1 MIYSRYIKKPIANDL
16 KRKMVFISGPR
27 QVGKTTL
34 ALTFLKQGVE
44 DHPAYFNWDS
54 RTDRQ
59 KLIREQLPARQ
70 SLLIFDEIHKYSRW
84 RNFLKG
90 LYDKQKSKRRFII
103 TGSGSL
109 RHYARGGDSLQGR
122 YYAYRL
128 HPFSLRELNKKPTKS
143 DLMSLL
149 NLSGFPEPLFSGSK
163 KVLRRWTHN
172 HFTQLV
178 REDIRDLER
187 VKELDILEILV
198 SALPK
203 RVGSPLSIKSI
214 KEDLEVSHETAD
226 RWIRILENLFAC
238 FRIAPFGSNKL
249 RAVKKEKKLY
259 LYNWTQIDNFGLRF
273 ENLVAC
279 QLLKYCHFIED
290 TEGFKME
297 LKFLRDIT
305 KREVDFVVLK
315 NKKPVFAVESKS
327 GDKDISPAIKYF
339 KERANIPKFY
349 QVHLKNKDYEKEE
362 VRVCPFET
370 FCKELNMP

>member
-1 MIYSRYIKKPIANDL
+1 MIYSRYIKKSITSDL

-34 ALTFLKQGVE
+34 ALTFLKQGTE
-44 DHPAYFNWDS
+44 DHPAYFNSDS
-54 RTDRQ
+54 RADRQ
-59 KLIREQLPARQ
+59 RLMLERLPAHQ
-70 SLLIFDEIHKYSRW
+70 PLLIFDEIHKYTRW

-90 LYDKQKSKRRFII
+90 LYDKQKSKRKFLI

-109 RHYARGGDSLQGR
+109 RHYSRGGDSLQGR

-128 HPFSLRELNKKPTKS
+128 HPFSLRELNKKPTKN

-163 KVLRRWTHN
+163 TVLRRWTYN
-172 HFTQLV
+172 HLTQLV

-187 VKELDILEILV
+187 VKELDVLEILI
-198 SALPK
+198 SALPG
-203 RVGSPLSIKSI
+203 RVGSPLSIKNL
-214 KEDLEVSHETAD
+214 KEDLEVSHETVD

-238 FRIAPFGSNKL
+238 FRIAPFGSNTL
-249 RAVKKEKKLY
+249 RTVKKEKKLY
-259 LYNWTQIDNFGLRF
+259 LYNWTQIDNLGLRF

-279 QLLKYCHFIED
+279 QLLKYCHLIED

-297 LKFLRDIT
+297 LKFLRDVN

-315 NKKPVFAVESKS
+315 NKKPLFAVECKS
-327 GDKDISPAIKYF
+327 GDTDISPYINYF
-339 KERANIPKFY
+339 KERTNIPKFY
-349 QVHLKNKDYEKEE
+349 QVHLQNKDYEKDL
-362 VRVCPFET
+362 VRVCPFEI